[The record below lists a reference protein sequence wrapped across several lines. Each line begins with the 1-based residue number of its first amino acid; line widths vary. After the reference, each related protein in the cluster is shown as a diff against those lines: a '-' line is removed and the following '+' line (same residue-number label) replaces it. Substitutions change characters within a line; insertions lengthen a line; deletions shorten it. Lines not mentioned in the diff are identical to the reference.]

1 MSRSNAG
8 RNLVGIRE
16 GRMWTQGKLAE
27 EAGVSPTTISGL
39 ESGRI
44 SAPHFGTI
52 RKLARALEV
61 APGELLDSRR
71 REDSEAPASLS
82 LAWAVSTPE
91 EEFERELE
99 DASMEGLTGLS
110 RELDE
115 EHGRLRVLYGTFPRK
130 SEERRL
136 IKRRIRDLSAQ
147 AGSIQTSIEFH
158 QGEEDFGG

>member
-8 RNLVGIRE
+8 INLVGIRE
-16 GRMWTQGKLAE
+16 GRMWTQGRLAE
-27 EAGVSPTTISGL
+27 EAGVSPTTVSGL

-61 APGELLDSRR
+61 TPEELLDSRR
-71 REDSEAPASLS
+71 RVHSEVPASLS
-82 LAWAVSTPE
+82 LEWAVSTPE

-115 EHGRLRVLYGTFPRK
+115 ERGRLRALYGTFPRK

-158 QGEEDFGG
+158 WGADFRG